1 MVYLI
6 NGKWNVKMQTSNNI
20 CQFVSMA
27 GCFALP
33 FVLFIAQSRDKHH
46 IFYIQC
52 LHAEKPLPNNTSVN
66 IVSKALSE
74 IRFSIEMAILN
85 INIHDSQFF
94 QLFLWGTFMELWR
107 SIHSIIYFWPQT
119 FTRYII
125 YTHTNIYIWDRV
137 ISFIKLMIKCDGHII
152 VFLFDT
158 SYNWSRSSVHGWFN
172 NSIP

>member
-27 GCFALP
+27 GWFALP

-85 INIHDSQFF
+85 INIHDSQYF
-94 QLFLWGTFMELWR
+94 
-107 SIHSIIYFWPQT
+107 SIIP
-119 FTRYII
+119 
-125 YTHTNIYIWDRV
+125 
-137 ISFIKLMIKCDGHII
+137 LGHIYG
-152 VFLFDT
+152 VVAQHT
-158 SYNWSRSSVHGWFN
+158 QYNLLLTADIHEIYNLHAHKYIYMG
-172 NSIP
+172 